1 MPWESALDWAK
12 TLPDP
17 WFTVAGIIK
26 DIKQDGLDVNGVP
39 HIYTSVFQNRD
50 RTLNLV
56 LRTSLPSSALEEQI
70 RSEIQS
76 IDPGLPVYNVRSLE
90 EVMARSLAQRRF
102 SAELVGAFAVMA
114 LLLAC
119 VGIYGLLAYLVGQ
132 RSQEIGVRIALGA
145 QRSNILKLV
154 LGQGGLLA
162 GVGIVFGLIMA
173 AATAPLMSSVLYG
186 IRIIDPVVFLVVP
199 LILLLSLF
207 RRHLF
212 ARAPGGQ
219 DKSYRSIA

>member
-1 MPWESALDWAK
+1 M
-12 TLPDP
+12 
-17 WFTVAGIIK
+17 
-26 DIKQDGLDVNGVP
+26 P
-39 HIYTSVFQNRD
+39 HIYTSVYQNRD
-50 RTLNLV
+50 RALNLV
-56 LRTSLPSSALEEQI
+56 LRTSLAPSALEGQI

-90 EVMARSLAQRRF
+90 DVMARSLAQRRF

-145 QRSNILKLV
+145 QQSNILKLV

-162 GVGIVFGLIMA
+162 GVGIVIGLVMA
-173 AATAPLMSSVLYG
+173 AVTAPLISSLIYG
-186 IRIIDPVVFLVVP
+186 IHVIDPIVFLAVP
-199 LILLLSLF
+199 LILLLVSF
-207 RRHLF
+207 AASYFPARRASKISPIEALRG
-212 ARAPGGQ
+212 A
-219 DKSYRSIA
+219 